1 MEISGIRS
9 ARDLGLAASTAA
21 AKGNEE
27 LGKNAFLELMVAQF
41 NNQNPLEPTKNED
54 FIAQLAQ
61 FSSLEGIQNL
71 NTSMETMA
79 AAMFS
84 STAVQAASL
93 VGRSVLAP
101 ASRAM
106 TEGNGLAGNVVN
118 NEPGSGV
125 VVEIS
130 DAAGGFVRRLDL
142 GSQPEG
148 DVRFVWDGTNEA
160 SEQLPAGVYRFRA
173 YAVGGEQPIQ
183 LDVQLPERV
192 ASVSFEGG
200 QAKLNL
206 TGGASIDL
214 SDVREL
220 Q

>member
-1 MEISGIRS
+1 MELTGIRS
-9 ARDLGLAASTAA
+9 ARDLGQAA
-21 AKGNEE
+21 ATAVEKGDQE

-106 TEGNGLAGNVVN
+106 TEGEGLAGNVVN
-118 NEPGSGV
+118 TEPGSEV

-130 DAAGGFVRRLDL
+130 DAAGAFVRRLNL
-142 GSQPEG
+142 GPQPPG
-148 DVRFVWDGTNEA
+148 DVRFDWDGA
-160 SEQLPAGVYRFRA
+160 SEDGAQMPASTYGFRA
-173 YAVGGEQPIQ
+173 YAMGGEEPVQ
-183 LDVQLPERV
+183 LGTDLPERV
-192 ASVSFEGG
+192 ASVSFDGG
-200 QAKLNL
+200 EASLNL
-206 TGGASIDL
+206 AGGATVRL
-214 SDVREL
+214 SEIREL